1 MDRKQQLQWIGLG
14 LIALYAA
21 VVAATIASV
30 GVDRVVEP
38 DGFARFRDVALAAS
52 PLAVAA
58 LVLTRVARG
67 RVMTAV
73 LAAACSLLLLARMA
87 RGEASGAGIGFGFI
101 FLVVILIVELLVGRI
116 ERGRQSRSR
125 SLENDESM

>member
-1 MDRKQQLQWIGLG
+1 MDRKQRLQWIGLG

-21 VVAATIASV
+21 VVAATIAWV
-30 GVDRVVEP
+30 GADRLLEP

-52 PLAVAA
+52 PIAVAA

-67 RVMTAV
+67 RAMTGV

-87 RGEASGAGIGFGFI
+87 RGEASGAGIGFGII
-101 FLVVILIVELLVGRI
+101 FLVLVLIIELVVGRI
-116 ERGRQSRSR
+116 ERTQAYASSREDDERQ
-125 SLENDESM
+125 